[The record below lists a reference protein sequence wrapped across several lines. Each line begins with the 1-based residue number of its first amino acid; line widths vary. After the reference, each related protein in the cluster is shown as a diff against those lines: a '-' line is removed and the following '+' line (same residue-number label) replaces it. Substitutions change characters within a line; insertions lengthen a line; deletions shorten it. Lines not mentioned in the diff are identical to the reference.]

1 MEYKRYGFVSG
12 LLTLT
17 TLFSLLLS
25 SSVDAATFTATYYSI
40 YKTLPQVN
48 FVYTLLAL
56 NIATYILGFL
66 LYINFKDSFDFRW
79 FEISLFIQS
88 LSWLLLIFGKNLSTI
103 VILLNI
109 PFTSI
114 FMIYF
119 LVSIIWAYAKHNNIE
134 KLLKILP
141 KNVDLPNS
149 LISILTAVIIKSI
162 LSFILIY

>member
-1 MEYKRYGFVSG
+1 
-12 LLTLT
+12 
-17 TLFSLLLS
+17 
-25 SSVDAATFTATYYSI
+25 
-40 YKTLPQVN
+40 
-48 FVYTLLAL
+48 
-56 NIATYILGFL
+56 
-66 LYINFKDSFDFRW
+66 W

-88 LSWLLLIFGKNLSTI
+88 FSWLLLIFGKNLSTI

-119 LVSIIWAYAKHNNIE
+119 LVSIIWAYAKHNDIE